1 MPIYLY
7 IVCGGRFKR
16 AIEQDLQS
24 FYLRSSPQSDQSLLN
39 NPPIGISLPLYANH
53 TNNSLFTPNLTCN
66 YTNVAMV
73 HCRSNRSNALVWRRL
88 LYLVC
93 RLYNSASKQPG
104 FGVSLWWQSSSNLE
118 IACVN
123 YGVVSFC
130 FWQKRILKKKLLA
143 VAFPRLG
150 DVPPAVIHSFWPA
163 SVAR

>member
-104 FGVSLWWQSSSNLE
+104 FGVYSWWQSSSNLE

-123 YGVVSFC
+123 YGVVRFV
-130 FWQKRILKKKLLA
+130 FDKKGSWKKNCSQWPFPDLA
-143 VAFPRLG
+143 TFHLR
-150 DVPPAVIHSFWPA
+150 
-163 SVAR
+163 

>member
-104 FGVSLWWQSSSNLE
+104 FGVYSLVAIFFQSRNCLCELRRRLVLFLTKQGLE
-118 IACVN
+118 
-123 YGVVSFC
+123 
-130 FWQKRILKKKLLA
+130 KKTA
-143 VAFPRLG
+143 RSGFPRLG

-163 SVAR
+163 NVAR